1 MAEVGGEVID
11 DALVTLTLVESPAD
25 LQLPFSVVAGLQSRR
40 KQPSNRGREHKL
52 TTTTIGIH
60 RPKCALNGGINKT
73 MSSPMPKRTA
83 STIE

>member
-40 KQPSNRGREHKL
+40 KQPSNRGREHK
-52 TTTTIGIH
+52 THDYNNRDPQTQVRVERRH
-60 RPKCALNGGINKT
+60 
-73 MSSPMPKRTA
+73 
-83 STIE
+83 